1 MYADWREAATPPAD
15 STINVKSYGSR
26 FRCNDGLRAI
36 DMDQSEPDPG
46 KNTDFGL
53 RNATDKPAALR
64 STHRVLKSGA
74 QLLLLEFSKP
84 VAPLLAA
91 LDAGRLFSMLH
102 VRLDRRLALEHVAR
116 NTRSAQALVERGLVR
131 KCASKSDARAEQPP
145 TNVCWI
151 LKFIRRSR

>member
-64 STHRVLKSGA
+64 STHRVLKPGA
-74 QLLLLEFSKP
+74 
-84 VAPLLAA
+84 
-91 LDAGRLFSMLH
+91 
-102 VRLDRRLALEHVAR
+102 
-116 NTRSAQALVERGLVR
+116 
-131 KCASKSDARAEQPP
+131 
-145 TNVCWI
+145 
-151 LKFIRRSR
+151 